1 MEDERRMNVSIL
13 DETDVQT
20 VTWTVVSPS
29 NDTDT
34 GHADN
39 PILAYLKDNYLW
51 VCTNNTNNTAANNNN
66 DNNSNNKNKNKN
78 KNKNVLFQTQIRPIT
93 NCIGVYMCNIILVIK
108 FLIIIIIIIK
118 IMQKIRIYAKYA
130 VHIPFV

>member
-1 MEDERRMNVSIL
+1 MNIYQMEDERRMNVSIL

-20 VTWTVVSPS
+20 MTWTVVSPS

-51 VCTNNTNNTAANNNN
+51 VCTNNTNNTTANNNN
-66 DNNSNNKNKNKN
+66 DNNSNNNYNYDNSNDDYNKNNDNNNNNNNYN
-78 KNKNVLFQTQIRPIT
+78 KI
-93 NCIGVYMCNIILVIK
+93 
-108 FLIIIIIIIK
+108 
-118 IMQKIRIYAKYA
+118 
-130 VHIPFV
+130 